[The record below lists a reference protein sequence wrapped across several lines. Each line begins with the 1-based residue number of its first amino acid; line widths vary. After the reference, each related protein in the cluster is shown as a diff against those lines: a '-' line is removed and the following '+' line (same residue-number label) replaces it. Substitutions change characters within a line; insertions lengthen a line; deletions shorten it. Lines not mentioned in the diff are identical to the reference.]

1 MIIDMHTHFQNYELH
16 GEGLRFTFEEFIHE
30 LDHHRIDKAAVSN
43 VFYLET
49 DFIFGNELLFEFMEK
64 YPDRVLG
71 FVSLHPLFFEES
83 VMMLEK
89 GISRGVR
96 GVKLHRDL
104 AHCPYDDD
112 AHINL
117 LEVVMKYKLPVTLHT
132 SSGQE
137 EVKRVV
143 RMFPEIT
150 FLLGHAGGMQ
160 YRSFMS
166 SLKDCDNAI
175 ADLCGNVFL
184 NDYIKDLI
192 NIIGDERITYSSDFT
207 FIDPAIMLSM
217 VKTADISEKS
227 KEKILGA
234 NAERILGL

>member
-1 MIIDMHTHFQNYELH
+1 MIIDLHMHFQNYELH

-30 LDHHRIDKAAVSN
+30 LDHHEISRAAVSN

-49 DFIFGNELLFEFMEK
+49 DFIFGNELLFEFMRK
-64 YPDRVLG
+64 YPDRIIG
-71 FVSLHPLFFEES
+71 FVSLHPFFPEES
-83 VMMLEK
+83 AAILK
-89 GISRGVR
+89 RGIALGIR

-104 AHCPYDDD
+104 AHCPYDAP
-112 AHINL
+112 AHLEL
-117 LEVVMKYKLPVTLHT
+117 LKLIKASGLPVTLHT

-137 EVKRVV
+137 EVEKVV

-166 SLKDCDNAI
+166 GLKDCGNAI

-184 NDYIKDLI
+184 NGYIEDLVKI
-192 NIIGDERITYSSDFT
+192 VGAERVTYSSDFT
-207 FIDPAIMLSM
+207 FMDPGIMLNL
-217 VKTADISEKS
+217 VRTARIPEKC
-227 KEKILGA
+227 KKQILGE
-234 NAERILGL
+234 NARRILDL